1 MSSQIKT
8 VVFDLGRVLID
19 FTFEPFAQLMR
30 DRGAIF
36 SSLQD
41 LAAQVNMFEHEK
53 GNISTG
59 EFVTN
64 ALSLLNIP
72 TTREEL
78 IDAWTNIFSPRNE
91 MLALAQSLKSAYTVC
106 ILSNTSE
113 LHWDFL
119 KRNYPLE
126 NVAHHLLA
134 SFELRAMKP
143 DPAIYR
149 AVEAHTKSKPEEII
163 FFDDMPDNI
172 RGAQDCGW
180 NSALHTS
187 FEETKKVLAKHGVL
201 FQAS

>member
-1 MSSQIKT
+1 MNQQIKT

-30 DRGAIF
+30 DRGATF

-53 GNISTG
+53 GNISTS
-59 EFVTN
+59 EFVDN
-64 ALSLLNIP
+64 ALSLLSIA
-72 TTREEL
+72 TSREEL
-78 IDAWTNIFSPRNE
+78 IHAWTNIFTPHNK
-91 MLALAQSLKSAYTVC
+91 MLALAQSLKSKHTVC

-119 KRNYPLE
+119 KKNYPLE
-126 NVAHHLLA
+126 NSAHHLCT

-143 DPAIYR
+143 DPIIYR
-149 AVEAHTKSKPEEII
+149 AVEKRTQSKPEQIL
-163 FFDDMPDNI
+163 FFDDMPDNN

-180 NSALHTS
+180 NAAVHTT
-187 FEETKKVLAKHGVL
+187 FEETKQVLKEYGVV
-201 FQAS
+201 A